1 MFFLLFGFWVLL
13 NGRWTAEIAVV
24 GVVVCAALYAFMVA
38 FMGYSPRK
46 EWAVVKRLGRILAY
60 AGYLVGEVVKS
71 AFAVLRLIWSP
82 KLEPEPK
89 LISFRTK
96 LRTDAGKVVL
106 ADSITLTPGTITV
119 NVQGDRMLVHCL
131 DTSFEIDEHDFE
143 MEQRVMRVEGGH
155 DHA

>member
-13 NGRWTAEIAVV
+13 NGRWTTEIAIV
-24 GVVVCAALYAFMVA
+24 GVVVCAALYAFLAA

-46 EWAVVKRLGRILAY
+46 EWAVARRLGRILAY

-89 LISFRTK
+89 LISFHTK

-119 NVQGDRMLVHCL
+119 NVQDDRLLVHCL
-131 DTSFEIDEHDFE
+131 DSAFEIEEGHFD
-143 MEQRVMRVEGGH
+143 MEERVMRVEGGH
-155 DHA
+155 DRA

>member
-13 NGRWTAEIAVV
+13 NGRWTTEIAVV
-24 GVVVCAALYAFMVA
+24 GLVVAAALYAFLAA

-46 EWAVVKRLGRILAY
+46 EWAVLKRLGRILAY
-60 AGYLVGEVVKS
+60 LGYLVCEVVKS
-71 AFAVLRLIWSP
+71 SVAVLKLIWSP
-82 KLEPEPK
+82 KLVPEPK
-89 LISFRTK
+89 LISFRTG

-131 DTSFEIDEHDFE
+131 DTSFGIDENDFE
-143 MEQRVMRVEGGH
+143 MERRVMRVEGGH
-155 DHA
+155 RDA

>member
-13 NGRWTAEIAVV
+13 NGHWTLEIAIV
-24 GVVVCAALYAFMVA
+24 GVVVCAALYAFMAA

-60 AGYLVGEVVKS
+60 AGYLVCEVVKS
-71 AFAVLRLIWSP
+71 SVAVLKLIWSP
-82 KLEPEPK
+82 KLVPEPK

-119 NVQGDRMLVHCL
+119 NVKGDRMLVHCL
-131 DTSFEIDEHDFE
+131 DASFEIDEDDFE
-143 MEQRVMRVEGGH
+143 MEERVMRVEGGH

>member
-13 NGRWTAEIAVV
+13 NGHWTLEIAIV
-24 GVVVCAALYAFMVA
+24 GVVVCAALYAFMAA

-60 AGYLVGEVVKS
+60 AGYLVREVVKS
-71 AFAVLRLIWSP
+71 SVAVLKLIWSP
-82 KLEPEPK
+82 KLVPEPK

-119 NVQGDRMLVHCL
+119 NVKGDRMLVHCL
-131 DTSFEIDEHDFE
+131 DASFEIDEDDFE
-143 MEQRVMRVEGGH
+143 MEERVMRVEGGH